1 LKDAL
6 CGCNF
11 EIVHLNGKTL
21 AITNVSNVTVIYPGF
36 RRTVPQMGMR
46 RDAVV
51 GNLVIEFDVEFPN
64 SLNPEQ
70 IERLKTV
77 F

>member
-1 LKDAL
+1 
-6 CGCNF
+6 
-11 EIVHLNGKTL
+11 
-21 AITNVSNVTVIYPGF
+21 
-36 RRTVPQMGMR
+36 
-46 RDAVV
+46 VV
-51 GNLVIEFDVEFPN
+51 GNLIIEFDVEFPN

>member
-1 LKDAL
+1 MYEFDH
-6 CGCNF
+6 F
-11 EIVHLNGKTL
+11 NGKR
-21 AITNVSNVTVIYPGF
+21 ICMNNVSGNNVIKPATKKVINGLGF
-36 RRTVPQMGMR
+36 SKENNT
-46 RDAVV
+46 

-70 IERLKTV
+70 IEQLKTV